1 MDKRLDLVK
10 HGKQLWTRDLAVTIR
25 GDLEKLLEQSQ
36 AGDAVIID
44 AKDVDVFDYSF
55 ANELFGKTILRLAKE
70 HPERFL
76 VVENLNVYT
85 RENLANALSSLGLVM
100 IEKKGGKIQ
109 LIGKVHP
116 ADQETFNA
124 IVSAK
129 DPVTA
134 NDLKDKLGINLN
146 AMNERLSKL
155 SGFALIRR
163 NTGVSSAGR
172 EQYRYSV
179 LR

>member
-85 RENLANALSSLGLVM
+85 REN
-100 IEKKGGKIQ
+100 
-109 LIGKVHP
+109 
-116 ADQETFNA
+116 A